1 MPSLTQVRDSDLCCV
16 ILRWAAHLS
25 SWTSRHT
32 AAELLLVSLAVFM
45 EDKEFTPGGH
55 LCFLLH
61 HHHSSASLERA
72 GPDPLFLHHHHHHH
86 TCLLLQRNMK
96 VELTPGRLWGRQLS
110 PQVFVVKTYQQS
122 TLGCLRETKTWRPID
137 QRRRHWSP
145 NPTNQKPGRNES
157 HIQPIREQESKLFFS
172 HTRDSLFFLLA
183 ALLAVFCVFLWRKKL
198 INKNKLLMMSAFLLF
213 PED

>member
-1 MPSLTQVRDSDLCCV
+1 MRSLTQVRADLCCV

-45 EDKEFTPGGH
+45 ADKEFTPGGH

-72 GPDPLFLHHHHHHH
+72 GPDPLFLLHHHHH

-96 VELTPGRLWGRQLS
+96 VELTPGRIWGCQLS
-110 PQVFVVKTYQQS
+110 PQVFMVKTYQQS
-122 TLGCLRETKTWRPID
+122 TLGCLRETKTWRLID
-137 QRRRHWSP
+137 QRRCHWCP
-145 NPTNQKPGRNES
+145 NPTNQKPERNKS
-157 HIQPIREQESKLFFS
+157 HIQPIKEQESKLYFS

-183 ALLAVFCVFLWRKKL
+183 ALLGVFCGEKKFK
-198 INKNKLLMMSAFLLF
+198 NKNKLLMMSVFLLF